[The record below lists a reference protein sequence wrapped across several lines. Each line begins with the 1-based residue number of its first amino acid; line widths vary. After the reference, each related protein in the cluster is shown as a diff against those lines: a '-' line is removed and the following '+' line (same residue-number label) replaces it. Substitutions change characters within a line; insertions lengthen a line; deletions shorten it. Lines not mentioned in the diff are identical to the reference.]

1 MDSIYSRSSPFL
13 SAFSWRLGV
22 YSRLQFTAWR
32 TQHGVRCEISPLP
45 HFPGVMR
52 IAARLPGCWML
63 QEQSL
68 RLTTQ
73 THVHRHVCWLQAG
86 CPSSSPSQNFN
97 YIIETITLLCQK
109 VPPLHVDLEWSIPLS
124 RILNLFLPHL
134 PLGQCLSCRHLIAA
148 ESFGEMFWNSKLYW
162 TGLKTFQD
170 FALRWEPKSPLA
182 LVACWN
188 ESPRLYSISSYSLN
202 EMSPILA

>member
-1 MDSIYSRSSPFL
+1 MENTTWCALWDFP
-13 SAFSWRLGV
+13 
-22 YSRLQFTAWR
+22 T
-32 TQHGVRCEISPLP
+32 SPLP
-45 HFPGVMR
+45 RCDENSSSLARVLN
-52 IAARLPGCWML
+52 AART
-63 QEQSL
+63 EFKAH
-68 RLTTQ
+68 TQ

-134 PLGQCLSCRHLIAA
+134 PLGQRLSCRHLIAA

-170 FALRWEPKSPLA
+170 FALRWEPKSLLT